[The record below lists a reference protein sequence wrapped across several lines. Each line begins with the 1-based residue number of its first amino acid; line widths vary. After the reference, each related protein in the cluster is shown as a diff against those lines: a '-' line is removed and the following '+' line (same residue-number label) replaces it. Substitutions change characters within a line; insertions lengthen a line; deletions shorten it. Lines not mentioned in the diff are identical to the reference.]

1 MNDELTNLSNQTEAT
16 NSPASEG
23 LGETATDELQVAE
36 ELDREIEQLQRE
48 IDELLNGGEEQPVEV
63 KSPPKKGDL
72 AKAVKEKN
80 RIIKELKERIR
91 TLNQAMKQQETPQ
104 TQQQTEKPDEEK
116 QILEVQQRIAEINQ
130 KCNELEQKYKDAP
143 IPFNRVDVL
152 LEVYRK
158 TGGVVND
165 LDIIEDVYL
174 ASLKRKE
181 TEMSRMSEARKNAST
196 ETPSGQGANVELE
209 PRNLDE
215 AFALLKGKKFG

>member
-1 MNDELTNLSNQTEAT
+1 MDDEINNLLNEPEAT
-16 NSPASEG
+16 NPPASEG
-23 LGETATDELQVAE
+23 LGEATDELQVAE

-48 IDELLNGGEEQPVEV
+48 IDELLNSEEQPVEV

-72 AKAVKEKN
+72 SKAVREKN
-80 RIIKELKERIR
+80 KIIKELKEKIR
-91 TLNQAMKQQETPQ
+91 TLNQAMKQQETQQP
-104 TQQQTEKPDEEK
+104 QQQTEKPDEEK
-116 QILEVQQRIAEINQ
+116 QVLEVQQRISEINQ

-165 LDIIEDVYL
+165 LDILEDVYL

-181 TEMSRMSEARKNAST
+181 TEMSQVSEARKNAST
-196 ETPSGQGANVELE
+196 ETPSGQGANVEFE
-209 PRNLDE
+209 PRSLDE

>member
-1 MNDELTNLSNQTEAT
+1 MNDELTNLPNETEAT

-23 LGETATDELQVAE
+23 LGNATDEMQVAE
-36 ELDREIEQLQRE
+36 ELDREIAQLQRE
-48 IDELLNGGEEQPVEV
+48 IDELLNGGEEQPVEA

-72 AKAVKEKN
+72 SKAVREKN
-80 RIIKELKERIR
+80 KIIKELKEKIR
-91 TLNQAMKQQETPQ
+91 TLNQAMKQPEEQQEQPTA
-104 TQQQTEKPDEEK
+104 EKPNNEK
-116 QILEVQQRIAEINQ
+116 QALEVQQRISEINQ

-165 LDIIEDVYL
+165 LDILEDVYL

-181 TEMSRMSEARKNAST
+181 AEMSQVSEARKHAST
-196 ETPSGQGANVELE
+196 ETPSGQGANVEYE

-215 AFALLKGKKFG
+215 AFEMIRKR

>member
-1 MNDELTNLSNQTEAT
+1 MNDETNNLLNETEAT
-16 NSPASEG
+16 NSPTSEG
-23 LGETATDELQVAE
+23 SGEATDETQVAE
-36 ELDREIEQLQRE
+36 ELDREIAQLQRE
-48 IDELLNGGEEQPVEV
+48 IDALLNGGEEEPVEA

-72 AKAVKEKN
+72 SKAVREKN
-80 RIIKELKERIR
+80 KIIKELKEKIR
-91 TLNQAMKQQETPQ
+91 TLNQAMKQPEEQPTA
-104 TQQQTEKPDEEK
+104 EKPNEEK
-116 QILEVQQRIAEINQ
+116 QVLEVQQRISEINQ

-165 LDIIEDVYL
+165 LDILEDVYL

-181 TEMSRMSEARKNAST
+181 TEMSQVSEARKNAST
-196 ETPSGQGANVELE
+196 ETPSGQGANVEYE
-209 PRNLDE
+209 PKSLDE

>member
-1 MNDELTNLSNQTEAT
+1 MNDELNNLLDEPEAT
-16 NSPASEG
+16 NPPASEG
-23 LGETATDELQVAE
+23 SGQSTDELQVAE
-36 ELDREIEQLQRE
+36 ELDREIAQLQRE

-72 AKAVKEKN
+72 SKAVREKN
-80 RIIKELKERIR
+80 KIIKELKEKIR
-91 TLNQAMKQQETPQ
+91 TLNQAMKQPEGQQEQPTA
-104 TQQQTEKPDEEK
+104 EKPNEEK
-116 QILEVQQRIAEINQ
+116 QVLEVQQRISEINQ

-165 LDIIEDVYL
+165 LDILEDVYL

-181 TEMSRMSEARKNAST
+181 SEMSQVSEARKNAST
-196 ETPSGQGANVELE
+196 ETPSGQGANVEYE
-209 PRNLDE
+209 PKSLDE

>member
-1 MNDELTNLSNQTEAT
+1 MNDELINLPDETEAT

-23 LGETATDELQVAE
+23 LGDATDEFFVAE
-36 ELDREIEQLQRE
+36 ELDREIAQLQRE
-48 IDELLNGGEEQPVEV
+48 IDELLNSGEEPVEV
-63 KSPPKKGDL
+63 KSQPKKGDL
-72 AKAVKEKN
+72 SKAVREKN
-80 RIIKELKERIR
+80 KIIKELKEKIR
-91 TLNQAMKQQETPQ
+91 TLNQAMKQPEGQQEQ
-104 TQQQTEKPDEEK
+104 TLNEK
-116 QILEVQQRIAEINQ
+116 QSDEKQVLEVQQRISEINQ

-165 LDIIEDVYL
+165 LDILEDVYL

-181 TEMSRMSEARKNAST
+181 TEMSQVSEARKNAST
-196 ETPSGQGANVELE
+196 ETPSGQGANVEYE
-209 PRNLDE
+209 PKSLDE

>member
-1 MNDELTNLSNQTEAT
+1 MNDELINLPNETEAT
-16 NSPASEG
+16 NSPTSEG
-23 LGETATDELQVAE
+23 SGEATDEFQVAE
-36 ELDREIEQLQRE
+36 ELDREIAQLQRE
-48 IDELLNGGEEQPVEV
+48 IDELLNGGEEPVEV

-72 AKAVKEKN
+72 SKAVREKN
-80 RIIKELKERIR
+80 KIIKELKEKIR
-91 TLNQAMKQQETPQ
+91 TLNQAMKQPEQE
-104 TQQQTEKPDEEK
+104 QQKAEKPDEEK
-116 QILEVQQRIAEINQ
+116 QVLEVQQRISEINQ

-165 LDIIEDVYL
+165 LDILEDVYL

-181 TEMSRMSEARKNAST
+181 AEMSQVSEARKHAST
-196 ETPSGQGANVELE
+196 ETPSGQGANVEYE
-209 PRNLDE
+209 PKSLDE

>member
-1 MNDELTNLSNQTEAT
+1 MDEKLNNLTAETEAT
-16 NSPASEG
+16 TSPTSEG
-23 LGETATDELQVAE
+23 SSTDDLLVAE
-36 ELDREIEQLQRE
+36 ELDREIEELQRE
-48 IDELLNGGEEQPVEV
+48 IDILLNEGNEEPVEA

-72 AKAVKEKN
+72 SKAVKEKN
-80 RIIKELKERIR
+80 RIIKELKEKIK
-91 TLNQAMKQQETPQ
+91 TLNQAMQQ
-104 TQQQTEKPDEEK
+104 TQEPVKEQQTPDTEK
-116 QILEVQQRIAEINQ
+116 QALEVQQRITEINQ

-165 LDIIEDVYL
+165 LDILEDVYL

-181 TEMSRMSEARKNAST
+181 TEMSQISEARKNAST
-196 ETPSGQGANVELE
+196 ETPSGQGANVEYE
-209 PRNLDE
+209 PKSLDE

>member
-1 MNDELTNLSNQTEAT
+1 MNDELTNLPNETEAT

-23 LGETATDELQVAE
+23 LGDATDELQVAE

-63 KSPPKKGDL
+63 KSPSKKGDL
-72 AKAVKEKN
+72 SKAVREKN
-80 RIIKELKERIR
+80 KIIKELKEKIR
-91 TLNQAMKQQETPQ
+91 TLNQAMKQPEEQPTA
-104 TQQQTEKPDEEK
+104 EKPNDEK
-116 QILEVQQRIAEINQ
+116 QVLEVQQRISEINQ

-165 LDIIEDVYL
+165 LDILEDVYL

-181 TEMSRMSEARKNAST
+181 AEMSQVSEARKHAST
-196 ETPSGQGANVELE
+196 ETPSGQGAGVEYE
-209 PRNLDE
+209 PRSLDE

>member
-1 MNDELTNLSNQTEAT
+1 MNDELINLPNETEAT
-16 NSPASEG
+16 NTPTSEG
-23 LGETATDELQVAE
+23 SGNATDEFQVAE
-36 ELDREIEQLQRE
+36 ELDREIANLQRE
-48 IDELLNGGEEQPVEV
+48 IDALLNGGEEEPVEA

-72 AKAVKEKN
+72 SKAVKEKN
-80 RIIKELKERIR
+80 RVIKELKEKIR
-91 TLNQAMKQQETPQ
+91 TLNQAMKQPEGQKEQPVA
-104 TQQQTEKPDEEK
+104 EKPNEEK
-116 QILEVQQRIAEINQ
+116 QVLEVQQRISEINQ

-165 LDIIEDVYL
+165 LDILEDVYL

-181 TEMSRMSEARKNAST
+181 SEISQVSEARKNAST
-196 ETPSGQGANVELE
+196 ETPSGQGANVEIE
-209 PRNLDE
+209 PKSLDE